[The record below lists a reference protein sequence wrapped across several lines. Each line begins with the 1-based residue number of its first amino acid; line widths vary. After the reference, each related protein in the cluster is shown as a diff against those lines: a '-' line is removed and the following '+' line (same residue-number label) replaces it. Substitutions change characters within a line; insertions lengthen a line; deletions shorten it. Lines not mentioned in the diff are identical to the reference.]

1 MPSSSAPLYHPSKDI
16 IFPSDNDMKK
26 TIPFTLHD
34 LPQCTSPLK
43 LKRSST
49 TAKGGEDANFVSPPL
64 TFLQKSR
71 SHKKVGNTRGRKPV
85 KFGAIDE
92 MSSDSDSDLDEK
104 PSLSNPPSRPSLS
117 YSTSSTPTLVD
128 GRLGPGKPRASY
140 PYPHELNY
148 DEELAKLKTQKLRF
162 RETEQV
168 LDYSDYE
175 EEDLTV
181 QNYNGEERDKEEGW
195 SPGFLRRHQP
205 TSPLTS
211 MSMSGTVPIPATP
224 SLIKAVDR
232 IAVARREAYGARSP
246 PVVPGS
252 RQESLA
258 EGQVMGS
265 DDDGDGQRVRQE
277 RAPRWEE
284 FWREVRTKA
293 QS

>member
-1 MPSSSAPLYHPSKDI
+1 
-16 IFPSDNDMKK
+16 MKK
-26 TIPFTLHD
+26 TIPLTLHD
-34 LPQCTSPLK
+34 LPQSTSPLK

-49 TAKGGEDANFVSPPL
+49 TTMGSEDANFVSSPL
-64 TFLQKSR
+64 TFRKKSR
-71 SHKKVGNTRGRKPV
+71 CHKKVRIPDNTKRRKPV
-85 KFGAIDE
+85 KFGTIDE
-92 MSSDSDSDLDEK
+92 MSSDSDSDPDEK
-104 PSLSNPPSRPSLS
+104 PSLSKPPSRPSLS
-117 YSTSSTPTLVD
+117 FSTSSTPTLVD
-128 GRLGPGKPRASY
+128 GYQGPGKQRPSY
-140 PYPHELNY
+140 PYPYELDYN
-148 DEELAKLKTQKLRF
+148 EELAKLKTQKLRF
-162 RETEQV
+162 VEMEQV

-181 QNYNGEERDKEEGW
+181 QNCKGEERDKEEGW

-205 TSPLTS
+205 SSAPTS
-211 MSMSGTVPIPATP
+211 MSMPGAVSMPATP

-252 RQESLA
+252 RQESIA
-258 EGQVMGS
+258 EGRVTGS
-265 DDDGDGQRVRQE
+265 DDDRDGQRVRQQ

>member
-1 MPSSSAPLYHPSKDI
+1 MPL
-16 IFPSDNDMKK
+16 
-26 TIPFTLHD
+26 TLHD
-34 LPQCTSPLK
+34 LPQSTSPLK
-43 LKRSST
+43 LKRNST
-49 TAKGGEDANFVSPPL
+49 TTKGSEDANFVSSPYKK
-64 TFLQKSR
+64 FR
-71 SHKKVGNTRGRKPV
+71 SHKKVGNTKGRKPV

-128 GRLGPGKPRASY
+128 ARLGPVKQRPSY
-140 PYPHELNY
+140 PYLHELDYNK
-148 DEELAKLKTQKLRF
+148 ELAKLKIQKLRF
-162 RETEQV
+162 GETEQV

-181 QNYNGEERDKEEGW
+181 QSYEGEERDKEEEGW

-205 TSPLTS
+205 SSPPTS
-211 MSMSGTVPIPATP
+211 MSMPGAVPIPATP

-232 IAVARREAYGARSP
+232 IAVARREAYGTRSP
-246 PVVPGS
+246 RVVPGS
-252 RQESLA
+252 RQESVA
-258 EGQVMGS
+258 EGQVKGS
-265 DDDGDGQRVRQE
+265 DDDWDGQRVRQQ

>member
-1 MPSSSAPLYHPSKDI
+1 
-16 IFPSDNDMKK
+16 MKK
-26 TIPFTLHD
+26 TIPLTLHD
-34 LPQCTSPLK
+34 LPQSNSPLK

-49 TAKGGEDANFVSPPL
+49 TTKGGEDANFVSSPL
-64 TFLQKSR
+64 TFPEKSR
-71 SHKKVGNTRGRKPV
+71 SHKKVRVPGNTKGRKPV

-92 MSSDSDSDLDEK
+92 LSSDSDSDLDEK
-104 PSLSNPPSRPSLS
+104 PSLSNPALRPSLS

-128 GRLGPGKPRASY
+128 GRLGPGKQRPSY
-140 PYPHELNY
+140 PYPHKLDY
-148 DEELAKLKTQKLRF
+148 DEELAKLKSQKLRF
-162 RETEQV
+162 GETVQV

-175 EEDLTV
+175 EDLTV
-181 QNYNGEERDKEEGW
+181 QNYQGEERDKEEGW

-205 TSPLTS
+205 SSPPTS
-211 MSMSGTVPIPATP
+211 MSMPGAVPIPATP

-232 IAVARREAYGARSP
+232 IAVARRDAYGARSP

-252 RQESLA
+252 RQESVA
-258 EGQVMGS
+258 EGQVTGS
-265 DDDGDGQRVRQE
+265 DDDRDGQRV

>member
-1 MPSSSAPLYHPSKDI
+1 
-16 IFPSDNDMKK
+16 MKK
-26 TIPFTLHD
+26 TIPLTLHD
-34 LPQCTSPLK
+34 LPQSTSPLK

-49 TAKGGEDANFVSPPL
+49 TTKGGEDANFVSPPL
-64 TFLQKSR
+64 TFLKKSR
-71 SHKKVGNTRGRKPV
+71 SNKKVRITGKTKGRKPV
-85 KFGAIDE
+85 RFGAIDE

-117 YSTSSTPTLVD
+117 YSTSSTPTLVE
-128 GRLGPGKPRASY
+128 GRLGPGKQRAPY
-140 PYPHELNY
+140 PYPHELDY
-148 DEELAKLKTQKLRF
+148 DEELAKLKTRKLRF
-162 RETEQV
+162 GETEQV

-175 EEDLTV
+175 EEEDLTV
-181 QNYNGEERDKEEGW
+181 QNYEGEERDKEEEEGW

-205 TSPLTS
+205 SSPPTF
-211 MSMSGTVPIPATP
+211 MSMPGAVPIPATP

-246 PVVPGS
+246 PVVSGS
-252 RQESLA
+252 RQESVA
-258 EGQVMGS
+258 EGKVMGS
-265 DDDGDGQRVRQE
+265 DEVVRQQ

>member
-1 MPSSSAPLYHPSKDI
+1 
-16 IFPSDNDMKK
+16 MKK
-26 TIPFTLHD
+26 TMPLTLHD
-34 LPQCTSPLK
+34 LPQSTSPLK

-49 TAKGGEDANFVSPPL
+49 TAKNGEDADFVSPPL
-64 TFLQKSR
+64 AFLKKSR
-71 SHKKVGNTRGRKPV
+71 SNKKVSITRNTKGRKPV
-85 KFGAIDE
+85 RFGAIDE

-104 PSLSNPPSRPSLS
+104 PSLSNPPLRPSLS
-117 YSTSSTPTLVD
+117 YSTSSTPTLVE
-128 GRLGPGKPRASY
+128 GRLGAGKQRASY
-140 PYPHELNY
+140 PYPHDLNY
-148 DEELAKLKTQKLRF
+148 DEELAKLKTRKLRF
-162 RETEQV
+162 GETEQV

-175 EEDLTV
+175 EEEDLTV
-181 QNYNGEERDKEEGW
+181 QNYEGEGRSKEEEEEEGW

-205 TSPLTS
+205 SSPPRS
-211 MSMSGTVPIPATP
+211 MSMPGAVPIPATP

-246 PVVPGS
+246 SVVPGS
-252 RQESLA
+252 RQESVV

-265 DDDGDGQRVRQE
+265 DDDGDGQRVRQQ

>member
-1 MPSSSAPLYHPSKDI
+1 
-16 IFPSDNDMKK
+16 MKK
-26 TIPFTLHD
+26 TIPLTLHD
-34 LPQCTSPLK
+34 LPQSNSPLK

-49 TAKGGEDANFVSPPL
+49 TTKGGEDANFVSSPL
-64 TFLQKSR
+64 TFPEKSR
-71 SHKKVGNTRGRKPV
+71 SHKKVRVPGNTKGRKPV

-92 MSSDSDSDLDEK
+92 LSSDSDSDLDEK
-104 PSLSNPPSRPSLS
+104 PSLSNPALRPSLS

-128 GRLGPGKPRASY
+128 GRLCPGKQRPSY
-140 PYPHELNY
+140 PYPHKLDY
-148 DEELAKLKTQKLRF
+148 DEELAKLKSQKLRF
-162 RETEQV
+162 GETVQV

-175 EEDLTV
+175 EDLTV
-181 QNYNGEERDKEEGW
+181 QNYQGEERDIEEGW

-205 TSPLTS
+205 SSPPTS
-211 MSMSGTVPIPATP
+211 MSMPGAVPIPATP

-232 IAVARREAYGARSP
+232 IAVARRDAYGARSP

-252 RQESLA
+252 RQESVA
-258 EGQVMGS
+258 EGQVTGS
-265 DDDGDGQRVRQE
+265 DDDRDGQRVHQQ

>member
-1 MPSSSAPLYHPSKDI
+1 
-16 IFPSDNDMKK
+16 MKK
-26 TIPFTLHD
+26 TIPLTLHD
-34 LPQCTSPLK
+34 LPQSTSPLK

-49 TAKGGEDANFVSPPL
+49 TTKDGEDANFVSPPF
-64 TFLQKSR
+64 TFLKKSR
-71 SHKKVGNTRGRKPV
+71 SNKKVRITGNTKGRKPV
-85 KFGAIDE
+85 RFGAIDE

-104 PSLSNPPSRPSLS
+104 PSLSNPPLRPSLS

-128 GRLGPGKPRASY
+128 GRLGPGKQRPSY
-140 PYPHELNY
+140 PYPHELDY
-148 DEELAKLKTQKLRF
+148 DEELAKLKTRKLRF
-162 RETEQV
+162 GETEQV

-175 EEDLTV
+175 EEEDLTV
-181 QNYNGEERDKEEGW
+181 QNYEGGERDKEEEEEGW

-205 TSPLTS
+205 SSPPTS
-211 MSMSGTVPIPATP
+211 MSMPGAVPIPATP

-246 PVVPGS
+246 PAVPGS
-252 RQESLA
+252 RQESVVD
-258 EGQVMGS
+258 GQVMGS
-265 DDDGDGQRVRQE
+265 DDDRDGQRVRQQ